1 MRKVKC
7 QDCVAWR
14 GFTAH
19 QQRRGES
26 IMNKPQNTGNE
37 TIATSG
43 SGRRST
49 GNQGS
54 DSHVVV
60 DAQFH
65 YVPAEVFRKVD
76 ETVFESK
83 EGRALQ
89 EKNRAPETQAKPATK
104 RLQHIEQSLQHMDD
118 CGVDMAMIMMPG
130 WTVAGVEVCRILN
143 NGLAKAAK
151 EYPGRFLP
159 MAAVPFLEGQRSL
172 DELERIKNEL
182 GLRGVSIMTN
192 QRGIR
197 LDDEQLKPF
206 FQKVSQLD
214 IPVVIHP
221 PTQDKGLWGGTKYDM
236 DSTVSREYDVAKC
249 FVEVMCGVLPEFP
262 DLKFVFPH
270 YGGGVPSLLGRIMCW
285 YTPPERSGIAKGKV
299 KIPMTHREFEESGVK
314 SYFDRLMDRCYFDL
328 AGTGGWMPEVKHA
341 CSVIKPGRMA
351 FASDYPHEMRQP
363 EDCKAYI
370 DGIKGLNIPEEDKIK
385 ILGGNMLSLFG
396 V

>member
-1 MRKVKC
+1 MK
-7 QDCVAWR
+7 
-14 GFTAH
+14 
-19 QQRRGES
+19 
-26 IMNKPQNTGNE
+26 KPVNVSKE
-37 TIATSG
+37 AT
-43 SGRRST
+43 T
-49 GNQGS
+49 P
-54 DSHVVV
+54 VVV

-76 ETVFESK
+76 ETAFDSP

-89 EKNRAPETQAKPATK
+89 ANNRLPETQAKPVTK
-104 RLQHIEQSLQHMDD
+104 RLQNLEQSLRHMDAS
-118 CGVDMAMIMMPG
+118 GIDMAMIMMPG

-143 NGLAKAAK
+143 NGLANAARD
-151 EYPGRFLP
+151 YPGRFLP

-172 DELERIKNEL
+172 DELTRVQNEL

-206 FQKVSQLD
+206 FRKVSQLGL
-214 IPVVIHP
+214 PVVVHP
-221 PTQDKGLWGGTKYDM
+221 PTQDKGLWGGTKYSM
-236 DSTVSREYDVAKC
+236 DATVSREYDVAKC

-285 YTPPERSGIAKGKV
+285 YRPPELSGIARDKV

-314 SYFDRLMDRCYFDL
+314 SYFDSLMDRCYFDL
-328 AGTGGWMPEVKHA
+328 AGTGGWLPEARHA
-341 CSVIKPGRMA
+341 CAVIKPERLA

-363 EDCKAYI
+363 EDCRAYI
-370 DGIKGLNIPEEDKIK
+370 DGIKGLDIAAEDIIK

-396 V
+396 LC